1 MSKLSHKVI
10 IYIIGVLLL
19 FNGGLMLLA
28 TIASWLMKDTVTF
41 EMTVSA
47 FLVMILGGFMML
59 ISRNHEPQIHK
70 REGYLIVTLGWVMMT
85 LTGMIPY
92 ILTDTIE
99 DLPSV
104 FFETMSGYTAT
115 GSTILIDIESLPAGI
130 LFWRSMTHWIGG
142 MGIIVLAIAILPLL
156 GIGGMQLFTAEA
168 PGPNSDKLHPR
179 ITDTAKRLWLI
190 YVTLT
195 IVETLL
201 LYLAGMSVFDAL
213 NHAMSTMASGGF
225 STKNISLAHWNHL
238 PWVHYIIM
246 VFMFL
251 AGSNF
256 VLSYFAFTGKIKKV
270 FQDDEFLTFAKF
282 IFFFSMIVFAV
293 LISQVDLGNGSFD
306 HPQVWGKTESSL
318 RHSFFQ
324 VLAIVT
330 TTGFVTADYTAWS
343 PFMTIFFF
351 GLMFLGGSAG
361 STSGGIKVVRHLL
374 MIKSGFLEF
383 KRALHPNA
391 IIQSRYNGKVV
402 SKEIIGNILGFF
414 ILYMISFIVGSLVF
428 GFMGLDFENAV
439 GVAASSL
446 GNVGPAI
453 GDFGPASNYSQL
465 PALGKYWSSFLMLMG
480 RLELFTVLILF
491 TPFFWMKN

>member
-10 IYIIGVLLL
+10 IYIVGVLLL

-47 FLVMILGGFMML
+47 FVVMILGGFMML

-92 ILTDTIE
+92 ILTNTIE

-201 LYLAGMSVFDAL
+201 LYLAGMSIFDAL

-282 IFFFSMIVFAV
+282 IFFFSMIVFAI
-293 LISQVDLGNGSFD
+293 LISQVDLTNGSFD

-414 ILYMISFIVGSLVF
+414 ILYMISFIIGSLVF

>member
-19 FNGGLMLLA
+19 FNGGLMLMA

-47 FLVMILGGFMML
+47 FVVMILGGFMML

-115 GSTILIDIESLPAGI
+115 GSTILTDIESLPAGI

-201 LYLAGMSVFDAL
+201 LYLAGMSIFDAL

-282 IFFFSMIVFAV
+282 IFFFSMIVFAI
-293 LISQVDLGNGSFD
+293 LISQVDLTNGSFD

>member
-1 MSKLSHKVI
+1 
-10 IYIIGVLLL
+10 
-19 FNGGLMLLA
+19 MLLA

-47 FLVMILGGFMML
+47 VVVMILGGFMML

-115 GSTILIDIESLPAGI
+115 GSTILTDIESLPAGI

-190 YVTLT
+190 YVTFT

-201 LYLAGMSVFDAL
+201 LYLAGMSIFDAL

-270 FQDDEFLTFAKF
+270 LQDDEFLTFAKF
-282 IFFFSMIVFAV
+282 IFFFSMIVFAI
-293 LISQVDLGNGSFD
+293 LISQVDLTKGSFD

-414 ILYMISFIVGSLVF
+414 ILYMISFIIGSLVF

>member
-1 MSKLSHKVI
+1 
-10 IYIIGVLLL
+10 
-19 FNGGLMLLA
+19 MLLA

-47 FLVMILGGFMML
+47 FVVMILGGFMML

-115 GSTILIDIESLPAGI
+115 GSTILTDIESLPAGI

-195 IVETLL
+195 IAETLL
-201 LYLAGMSVFDAL
+201 LYLAGMSIFDAL

-293 LISQVDLGNGSFD
+293 LISQVDLSNDSFD

-414 ILYMISFIVGSLVF
+414 ILYMISFIIGSLVF

>member
-1 MSKLSHKVI
+1 MIKLSHKVI

-47 FLVMILGGFMML
+47 FVVMILGGFMML

-92 ILTDTIE
+92 ILTNTIE

-115 GSTILIDIESLPAGI
+115 GSTILTDIESLPAGI

-201 LYLAGMSVFDAL
+201 LYLAGMSIFDAL

-282 IFFFSMIVFAV
+282 IFFFSMIVFAI
-293 LISQVDLGNGSFD
+293 LISEVDLTNGSFD

-414 ILYMISFIVGSLVF
+414 ILYMISFIIGSLVF

-465 PALGKYWSSFLMLMG
+465 PALGKYWSSLLMLMG

>member
-1 MSKLSHKVI
+1 
-10 IYIIGVLLL
+10 
-19 FNGGLMLLA
+19 MLLA

-47 FLVMILGGFMML
+47 FVVMFLGGFMML

-306 HPQVWGKTESSL
+306 HPQVWGKTESIL

>member
-47 FLVMILGGFMML
+47 FVVMILGGFMML

-115 GSTILIDIESLPAGI
+115 GSTILTDIESLPAGI

-201 LYLAGMSVFDAL
+201 LYLAGMSIFDAL

-293 LISQVDLGNGSFD
+293 LISQVDLANGSFD

-414 ILYMISFIVGSLVF
+414 ILYMISFIIGSLVF

-453 GDFGPASNYSQL
+453 GDFGPTSNYSQL

>member
-1 MSKLSHKVI
+1 
-10 IYIIGVLLL
+10 
-19 FNGGLMLLA
+19 MLLA

-115 GSTILIDIESLPAGI
+115 GSTILTDIESLPAGI

-201 LYLAGMSVFDAL
+201 LYLAGMSIFDAL

-453 GDFGPASNYSQL
+453 GDFGPTSNYSQL

>member
-10 IYIIGVLLL
+10 IYIVGVLLL

-47 FLVMILGGFMML
+47 FVVMILGGFMML

-92 ILTDTIE
+92 ILTNTIE

-115 GSTILIDIESLPAGI
+115 GSTILTDIESLPAGI

-201 LYLAGMSVFDAL
+201 LYLAGMSIFDAL

-282 IFFFSMIVFAV
+282 IFFFSMIVFAI
-293 LISQVDLGNGSFD
+293 LISQVDLTNGSFD

-414 ILYMISFIVGSLVF
+414 ILYMISFIIGSLVF

>member
-1 MSKLSHKVI
+1 MSKFNYKVI
-10 IYIIGVLLL
+10 LHIIGVLLL

-28 TIASWLMKDTVTF
+28 SLASWLMKDGVTF
-41 EMTVSA
+41 EMTLSA
-47 FLVMILGGFMML
+47 FMVMILGGFMML
-59 ISRNHEPQIHK
+59 ISRNHEAQIQK
-70 REGYLIVTLGWVMMT
+70 REGYLIVTLGWVLMT
-85 LTGMIPY
+85 VTGMTPF
-92 ILTDTIE
+92 ILTDSIQ

-115 GSTILIDIESLPAGI
+115 GSTILNDIESLPAGI

-190 YVTLT
+190 YVSFTFA
-195 IVETLL
+195 ETLL
-201 LYLAGMSVFDAL
+201 LYLAGMSLFDAL

-225 STKNISLAHWNHL
+225 STKNASLAHWNHL
-238 PWVHYIIM
+238 PWVHYIII

-256 VLSYFAFTGKIKKV
+256 VLSYFAFTGQIKKV
-270 FQDDEFLTFAKF
+270 FQDDEFLAFAKF
-282 IFFFSMIVFAV
+282 IFVFSMIVFVV
-293 LISQVDLGNGSFD
+293 LVTQVDLANDSFD
-306 HPQVWGKTESSL
+306 HPEVWGKVESSL

-330 TTGFVTADYTAWS
+330 TTGFVTADYTAWT

-351 GLMFLGGSAG
+351 GLMFLGGYAG

-414 ILYMISFIVGSLVF
+414 ILYMISFIIGSLVF
-428 GFMGLDFENAV
+428 GLMGLDFENAI

-453 GDFGPASNYSQL
+453 GNFGPASNFSEL

-491 TPFFWMKN
+491 TPFFWKKN

>member
-47 FLVMILGGFMML
+47 VVVMILGGFMML

-92 ILTDTIE
+92 ILTNTIE

-115 GSTILIDIESLPAGI
+115 GSTILTDIESLPAGI

-201 LYLAGMSVFDAL
+201 LYLAGMSIFDAL

-282 IFFFSMIVFAV
+282 IFFFSMIVFAI
-293 LISQVDLGNGSFD
+293 LISQVDLTNGSFD

-414 ILYMISFIVGSLVF
+414 ILYMISFITGSLVF

>member
-1 MSKLSHKVI
+1 
-10 IYIIGVLLL
+10 
-19 FNGGLMLLA
+19 MLLA

-115 GSTILIDIESLPAGI
+115 GSTILTNIESLPAGI

-201 LYLAGMSVFDAL
+201 LNLAGMSAFDAL

-270 FQDDEFLTFAKF
+270 FKDDEFLTFAKF
-282 IFFFSMIVFAV
+282 IFFFSMIVFAI
-293 LISQVDLGNGSFD
+293 LISQVDLTNGSFD

-414 ILYMISFIVGSLVF
+414 ILYMISFIIGSLVF

>member
-10 IYIIGVLLL
+10 IYIVGVLLL

-47 FLVMILGGFMML
+47 FVVMILGGFMML

-115 GSTILIDIESLPAGI
+115 GSTILTDIESLPAGI

-414 ILYMISFIVGSLVF
+414 ILYMISFIIGSLVF

-453 GDFGPASNYSQL
+453 GDFGPTSNYSQL

>member
-1 MSKLSHKVI
+1 
-10 IYIIGVLLL
+10 
-19 FNGGLMLLA
+19 MLLA

-47 FLVMILGGFMML
+47 FVVMILGGFMML

-115 GSTILIDIESLPAGI
+115 GSTILTDIESLPAGI

-201 LYLAGMSVFDAL
+201 LNLAGMSIFDAL

-270 FQDDEFLTFAKF
+270 FKDDEFLTFAKF

-414 ILYMISFIVGSLVF
+414 ILYMISFIIGSLVF

>member
-19 FNGGLMLLA
+19 FNGGLMLMA
-28 TIASWLMKDTVTF
+28 TVASWLMKDTVTF

-47 FLVMILGGFMML
+47 FVVMILGGFMML

-453 GDFGPASNYSQL
+453 GDFGPTSNYSQL

>member
-10 IYIIGVLLL
+10 IYIVGVLLL

-47 FLVMILGGFMML
+47 FVVMILGGFMML

-92 ILTDTIE
+92 ILTNTIE

-115 GSTILIDIESLPAGI
+115 GSTILTDIESLPAGI

-201 LYLAGMSVFDAL
+201 LYLAGMSIFDAL

-282 IFFFSMIVFAV
+282 IFFFSMIVFAI
-293 LISQVDLGNGSFD
+293 LISQVDLTNGSFD

-324 VLAIVT
+324 VIAIVT

-414 ILYMISFIVGSLVF
+414 ILYMISFIIGSLVF

>member
-10 IYIIGVLLL
+10 IYIVGVLLL

-47 FLVMILGGFMML
+47 FVVMILGGFMML

-115 GSTILIDIESLPAGI
+115 GSTILTDIESLPAGI

-201 LYLAGMSVFDAL
+201 LYLAGMSIFDAL

-282 IFFFSMIVFAV
+282 IFFFSMIVFAI
-293 LISQVDLGNGSFD
+293 LISQVDLTNGSFD

-324 VLAIVT
+324 VIAIVT

-414 ILYMISFIVGSLVF
+414 ILYMISFIIGSLVF

>member
-19 FNGGLMLLA
+19 FNGGLMLMA
-28 TIASWLMKDTVTF
+28 TVASWLMKDTVTF

-47 FLVMILGGFMML
+47 FVVMILGGFMML

-115 GSTILIDIESLPAGI
+115 GSTILTDIESLPAGI

-201 LYLAGMSVFDAL
+201 LYLAGMSIFDAL

-414 ILYMISFIVGSLVF
+414 ILYMISFIIGSLVF

-453 GDFGPASNYSQL
+453 GDFGPTSNYSQL

>member
-1 MSKLSHKVI
+1 MFKLSHKVI

-19 FNGGLMLLA
+19 FNGGLMLMA
-28 TIASWLMKDTVTF
+28 TVASWLMKDTVTF

-47 FLVMILGGFMML
+47 FVVMILGGFMML

-115 GSTILIDIESLPAGI
+115 GSTILTDIESLPAGI

-201 LYLAGMSVFDAL
+201 LYLAGMSIFDAL

-282 IFFFSMIVFAV
+282 IFFFSMIVFAI
-293 LISQVDLGNGSFD
+293 LISQVDLTNGSFD

-414 ILYMISFIVGSLVF
+414 ILYMISFIIGSLVF

-453 GDFGPASNYSQL
+453 GDFGPTSNYSQL

>member
-1 MSKLSHKVI
+1 MSKFNYKVI
-10 IYIIGVLLL
+10 LYIIGILLL

-28 TIASWLMKDTVTF
+28 TLASWIMKDGVTY
-41 EMTVSA
+41 EMTISA
-47 FLVMILGGFMML
+47 FFVMTIGGFMML
-59 ISRNHEPQIHK
+59 LSRNHEPHIQK
-70 REGYLIVTLGWVMMT
+70 REGYLIVTFGWVLMT
-85 LTGMIPY
+85 VTGMTPFI
-92 ILTDTIE
+92 ITDSIQ
-99 DLPSV
+99 DMPSV

-115 GSTILIDIESLPAGI
+115 GSTILKDIESLPAGI

-156 GIGGMQLFTAEA
+156 GIGGMQLFSAEA

-190 YVTLT
+190 YVSYTL
-195 IVETLL
+195 VETLL
-201 LYLAGMSVFDAL
+201 LSLAGMSFFDSL

-225 STKNISLAHWNHL
+225 STKNASLAHWNHL
-238 PWVHYIIM
+238 PWVHYIII

-256 VLSYFAFTGKIKKV
+256 VLSYFAFTGKIKKI

-282 IFFFSMIVFAV
+282 IFVFSMIVFAV
-293 LISQVDLGNGSFD
+293 LVTQVDLTKESFE
-306 HPQVWGKTESSL
+306 HPQVWGKVESSL
-318 RHSFFQ
+318 RHSIFQ

-330 TTGFVTADYTAWS
+330 TTGFVTADYTAWT

-391 IIQSRYNGKVV
+391 IIPSRYNGKVV

-414 ILYMISFIVGSLVF
+414 ILYMISFIIGSLVF
-428 GFMGLDFENAV
+428 GLMGLDFKNAV

-453 GDFGPASNYSQL
+453 GNFGPASNFSEL
-465 PALGKYWSSFLMLMG
+465 PSLGKYWSSFLMLMG

-491 TPFFWMKN
+491 TPFFWKKN